1 MFENKKIVV
10 LGLAR
15 SGIAASKF
23 LKKRGCDVI
32 VNDRVSS
39 YDKAIL
45 DELDS
50 LGIKVVLGSHPDSL
64 IDSSVDYLIKN
75 TGVPID
81 HKYVLKCN

>member
-1 MFENKKIVV
+1 MFENKKIIV

-23 LKKRGCDVI
+23 LKKRGCDVT

-39 YDKAIL
+39 YDKAVL

-50 LGIKVVLGSHPDSL
+50 LDKLPFRLTCFCIVSHAIQTSPHLGNLPFFPTNFFNFS
-64 IDSSVDYLIKN
+64 
-75 TGVPID
+75 
-81 HKYVLKCN
+81 